1 VDDPVAENHL
11 SRRVL
16 IVEGAAAASAL
27 ISDALTEAGFETRI
41 ATTGPAAVAQLENWR
56 PDLAV
61 VGDNLPDTVGAAV
74 AGLFRPRFDTPFV
87 LVSASTDES
96 IAAQAAGLG
105 AAAYVVEPF
114 DARSL
119 VSLVRSLLAR
129 ADAERRLRDDVERLA
144 TERAR
149 SGVDAE
155 RRLLAAE
162 LHDGVGQELAGAV
175 MLAHAIARR
184 WARDRVVKAAEVEQL
199 RQTLADASEQC
210 RTLSHEK
217 FHGIVPGS
225 GLGRAL
231 RRLATAETALGAVHC
246 SYSGPSVMPTT
257 ITTAMSHHL
266 LRVAQEAV
274 RNAAMHSGGS
284 RIVVSLRLR
293 SDQVELSIRDDGRG
307 IEPAP
312 GGATSGI
319 GLQTMHLRAKTLGGA
334 VLVRKIPTGGS
345 EVVVTIPL
353 AAGNEAARD

>member
-1 VDDPVAENHL
+1 MDDPVAGNHL
-11 SRRVL
+11 SPRVL
-16 IVEGAAAASAL
+16 IVEEAAAASAL
-27 ISDALTEAGFETRI
+27 LRDVLTEAGFETRI
-41 ATTGPAAVAQLENWR
+41 ASTGPATIALLESWR

-61 VGDNLPDTVGAAV
+61 VGDSGPNAGGAAA
-74 AGLFRPRFDTPFV
+74 AGPFRPRFNTPFV

-105 AAAYVVEPF
+105 AAAYVVKPF

-129 ADAERRLRDDVERLA
+129 AEAERRLRDDAERLA

-162 LHDGVGQELAGAV
+162 LHDGVGQELAGAA

-184 WARDRVVKAAEVEQL
+184 WARDRIVKAAEVEQL
-199 RQTLADASEQC
+199 REMLTDACEQC

-246 SYSGPSVMPTT
+246 SYAGPSVMPTT

-266 LRVAQEAV
+266 LRIAQEAV
-274 RNAAMHSGGS
+274 RNAAVHSGGT

-293 SDQVELSIRDDGRG
+293 SDQVELSVRDDGRG

-312 GGATSGI
+312 SGATSGI

-334 VLVRKIPTGGS
+334 VQVRKTPTGGS
-345 EVVVTIPL
+345 EVVVRIPL
-353 AAGNEAARD
+353 AAGTEAARD